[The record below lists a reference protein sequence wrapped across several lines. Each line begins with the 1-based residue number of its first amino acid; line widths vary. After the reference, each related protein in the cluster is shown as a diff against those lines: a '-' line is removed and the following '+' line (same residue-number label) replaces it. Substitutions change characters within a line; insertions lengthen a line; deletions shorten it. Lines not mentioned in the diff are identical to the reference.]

1 MDDLRML
8 IAYRYSVGDVER
20 WPAAV
25 VEVFAHHLRTK
36 ENRCK

>member
-20 WPAAV
+20 WPTTV
-25 VEVFAHHLRTK
+25 VRVFAEHLR
-36 ENRCK
+36 RRDA